1 MSSVEEH
8 HAYAPG
14 QLAIAVL
21 TASDSRGDR
30 EDESGKKIAEM
41 AIEAGHQVVARQIV
55 ADEIAA
61 IRSVVEKAL
70 EVGADVVVLNGG
82 TGFASRDVSVEAVL
96 PLFDRVIEGFGE
108 LFRTLSF
115 QQVGAAAMLSRA
127 IAGVVGR
134 SVVFVL
140 PGSPKAVELA
150 MAELILPE
158 TGHLLGQIR
167 R

>member
-70 EVGADVVVLNGG
+70 EGALMSWCSMAVRALRVVMS
-82 TGFASRDVSVEAVL
+82 AW
-96 PLFDRVIEGFGE
+96 
-108 LFRTLSF
+108 
-115 QQVGAAAMLSRA
+115 
-127 IAGVVGR
+127 
-134 SVVFVL
+134 
-140 PGSPKAVELA
+140 
-150 MAELILPE
+150 
-158 TGHLLGQIR
+158 R
-167 R
+167 RYCRYSIV